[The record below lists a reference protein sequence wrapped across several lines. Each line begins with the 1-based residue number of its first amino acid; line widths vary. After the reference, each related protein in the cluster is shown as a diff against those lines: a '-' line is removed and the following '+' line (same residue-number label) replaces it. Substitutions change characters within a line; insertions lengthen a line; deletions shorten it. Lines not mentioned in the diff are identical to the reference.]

1 MRLLALCNLGW
12 GVDGLGRSHL
22 TVNGRDVILC
32 SLNCSGVCLMYYYLE
47 NING

>member
-22 TVNGRDVILC
+22 TIDGVNVILC
-32 SLNCSGVCLMYYYLE
+32 SVNCSGLALKYYWIE
-47 NING
+47 NETN